1 MESYADN
8 NRLGPVPLDR
18 IRQKTDALMAKRDTT
33 GAERVL
39 LYWLS
44 EALAARDGRGELALR
59 GELIGHYRKTGDR
72 EKALAQIGPALSLIG
87 ALGLEGTVTSGTARI
102 NAATALS
109 AFGENA
115 RALKQFEAARA
126 DYENGGGVSPALRGG
141 LYNNMGLCYAALAR
155 FGEARDCFDR
165 AMEQMAQAPHGALEQ
180 AVTCLNRADAL
191 SAEMGPEA
199 AEAQINALLEQAE
212 TLLDT
217 PDLPRDGYYA
227 FVCEKCAPVFDYYG
241 CFLTA
246 QALRERAEEIHD
258 RA

>member
-87 ALGLEGTVTSGTARI
+87 TLGLEGTVTSGTARI

-115 RALKQFEAARA
+115 RALKLFEAARA

-141 LYNNMGLCYAALAR
+141 LYNNMGLCYAAL
-155 FGEARDCFDR
+155 GL
-165 AMEQMAQAPHGALEQ
+165 APHGALEQ
-180 AVTCLNRADAL
+180 AVTCLNRADTLA
-191 SAEMGPEA
+191 AEMGPEA

-241 CFLTA
+241 CFITA
-246 QALRERAEEIHD
+246 QALRERADEIHD
-258 RA
+258 RS